1 MKSVSEL
8 TDFYYKELYPSLN
21 ELEETRKGIVSQL
34 KFYGG
39 MGMVAFAIV
48 ALWMGKNFGLLHP
61 LSLAIVIGFIVIS
74 SITYRSMT
82 HGYAKD
88 FKERIIT
95 PMIGA
100 IDPHL
105 LYNPDFMVSQ
115 HLFERSEL
123 FKHSIDRYSGNDYV
137 KGTIE
142 GVPLEFSDVHA
153 EYQTRDSK
161 GRTQWHTLFRGLFL
175 VAEFNKNFKSK
186 TVIIPDLAEKTFGDL
201 IGGWLQSINLSR
213 DKVIQLDD
221 PEFEKQFVVYGND
234 PIEARYILTHS
245 MMQRIVDFQKKIPH
259 PLFISFVQNHIHVAI
274 NTGKDLFEPSVF
286 TSLLEYKQA
295 MEYVNTL
302 HYTIGLIEE
311 LKLNEKLWSKV

>member
-8 TDFYYKELYPSLN
+8 TDFYYKELYPQLS
-21 ELEETRKGIVSQL
+21 ELEKTRMNILSQM
-34 KFYGG
+34 KFYGMIG
-39 MGMVAFAIV
+39 AVIFIVV
-48 ALWMGKNFGLLHP
+48 ALWIGKRFGLFSPFTMIL
-61 LSLAIVIGFIVIS
+61 LIGTVAFGGFIYKMLIRDY
-74 SITYRSMT
+74 T
-82 HGYAKD
+82 KD
-88 FKERIIT
+88 FKERIIS
-95 PMIGA
+95 PLIQA

-105 LYNPDFMVSQ
+105 SYTPYLFLPR
-115 HLFERSEL
+115 HLFERSGL
-123 FKHSIDRYSGNDYV
+123 FNHSIDRYSGNDCV
-137 KGTIE
+137 RGSVQNI
-142 GVPLEFSDVHA
+142 PLEFSDVHA

-186 TVIIPDLAEKTFGDL
+186 TVVLPDLAEKTFGDL
-201 IGGWLQSINLSR
+201 IGGWLQSMNLSR

-221 PEFEKQFVVYGND
+221 PEFEKRFVVYGND
-234 PIEARYILTHS
+234 PIEARYILSHS
-245 MMQRIVDFQKKIPH
+245 MMERILDFQKKISY

-274 NTGKDLFEPSVF
+274 NTGKDLFEPSIF

-311 LKLNEKLWSKV
+311 LRLSEKLWSKI

>member
-21 ELEETRKGIVSQL
+21 ELEETRKRIISQF
-34 KFYGG
+34 KWYGG
-39 MGMVAFAIV
+39 MGVSIFAIV

-61 LSLAIVIGFIVIS
+61 LMIAIVVGFIALA
-74 SITYRSMT
+74 SITYRFMT
-82 HGYAKD
+82 DGYAKD

-95 PMIGA
+95 PLIHA

-115 HLFERSEL
+115 YLFERSDL

-137 KGTIE
+137 KGSID

-153 EYQTRDSK
+153 EYQSKNSK
-161 GRTQWHTLFRGLFL
+161 GNSEWHTLFRGLFL
-175 VAEFNKNFKSK
+175 VAEFNKHFKSK
-186 TVIIPDLAEKTFGDL
+186 TVILPDLAEKTFGNL
-201 IGGWLQSINLSR
+201 IGGWLQSINISR

-221 PEFEKQFVVYGND
+221 PLFEKHFVVYGND
-234 PIEARYILTHS
+234 PIEARYILSHS
-245 MMQRIVDFQKKIPH
+245 MMKRIVEFQKKISH
-259 PLFISFVQNHIHVAI
+259 PLFISFVHNHIHVGI
-274 NTGKDLFEPSVF
+274 GTEKDLFEPAVF
-286 TSLLEYKQA
+286 TSLLDYKQA

-302 HYTIGLIEE
+302 QNTIGLVEE